1 MAKGAKK
8 SNKLSTS
15 KVVRAKK
22 AKTSKSISS
31 KKEVRSDY
39 FEFKGFLSFLVLHE
53 LSLENLTGED
63 LAKKIG
69 SRKGTVLTP
78 GTIYPAL
85 KKLRLQ
91 KLIRYKRDG
100 RKKVYSLT
108 DLGRGELDNLY
119 ILFSRY
125 FYGLK
130 KFIKRSNQ

>member
-1 MAKGAKK
+1 MLYVCFMV
-8 SNKLSTS
+8 NKL
-15 KVVRAKK
+15 
-22 AKTSKSISS
+22 
-31 KKEVRSDY
+31 KEVSSAY
-39 FEFKGFLSFLVLHE
+39 FEFKGFLSFLILHE
-53 LSLENLTGED
+53 LSINNLTGED

-69 SRKGTVLTP
+69 ARKGTVLTP

-100 RKKVYSLT
+100 RKKVYYLS
-108 DLGRGELDNLY
+108 DEGAAELKNLY
-119 ILFSRY
+119 VLFSRY